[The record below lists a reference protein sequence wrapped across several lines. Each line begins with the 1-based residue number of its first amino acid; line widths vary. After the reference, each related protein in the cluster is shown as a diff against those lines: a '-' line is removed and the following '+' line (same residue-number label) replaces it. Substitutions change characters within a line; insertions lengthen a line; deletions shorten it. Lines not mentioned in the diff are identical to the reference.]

1 MLGAMGAEYPEELL
15 ARAAPPPYVD
25 EGRFAL
31 WHYSEDP
38 SLETFRP
45 HVPATNPNARPQVW
59 AIDTRHAPMFWF
71 PRDCP
76 RGCIW
81 PSTRTTP
88 EDRKRFFGQSAALRV
103 HVMET
108 AWLERVRA
116 CRLYAYRMPTEA
128 FRPDGTVGGYWV
140 TDATVEAEERVEVDD
155 LLGRHAAA
163 GIELRITPS
172 IWPFWRQVIESTVEF
187 SGSRLAN
194 AVRQ

>member
-1 MLGAMGAEYPEELL
+1 MGAGYPEELL
-15 ARAAPPPYVD
+15 ARAAPPPFVD
-25 EGRFAL
+25 EGPFAL

-38 SLETFRP
+38 ALETFHP
-45 HVPATNPNARPQVW
+45 HTPATNPEAPPQVW
-59 AIDTRHAPMFWF
+59 AVDTRHAPMFWF

-88 EDRKRFFGQSAALRV
+88 QDRERFFGQSAALRV

-108 AWLERVRA
+108 AWLDRVRE
-116 CRLYAYRMPTEA
+116 CRLYAYRMPISA
-128 FRPDGTVGGYWV
+128 FRPDDTVGGYWV
-140 TDATVEAEERVEVDD
+140 TNATVDAVERVEVDD
-155 LLGRHAAA
+155 LLGRHAAS

-187 SGSRLAN
+187 SGSRLRN
-194 AVRQ
+194 AGVSL